1 MRLVLDTNVLIAAIA
16 ADGLCRDLVRRRV
29 RSHELCTSEAL
40 LKELASTLRRKFG
53 ANPADIP
60 VEQPTRLELV
70 INVKTAKVLGLA
82 IPQAILVRA
91 DRVID

>member
-1 MRLVLDTNVLIAAIA
+1 MTYGPVLRESFVSLAGIVDRI
-16 ADGLCRDLVRRRV
+16 
-29 RSHELCTSEAL
+29 
-40 LKELASTLRRKFG
+40 LKG

-70 INVKTAKVLGLA
+70 INMKAAKVLGLA

-91 DRVID
+91 DRTIE